1 MSENIKK
8 VMGPEEKLKELGIEL
23 PTPPPVDTSAWNL
36 VLCRQ
41 VGNLVWV
48 SGEGPEHPDG
58 LWTSGRLGEDI
69 SIEDAQ
75 EAARLCAINLMASL
89 KSHIGS
95 LNRVKQIVK
104 LLCMVNSTPDFH
116 DQPKVANGCSD
127 LLVEVFGD
135 SGRHARSAIGVT
147 SFYANI
153 PIEVE
158 MIVELKDENEE

>member
-58 LWTSGRLGEDI
+58 SWTSGRLGEDI

-75 EAARLCAINLMASL
+75 EAVRNKPDGIIKITYRKLKPCKADCKASL
-89 KSHIGS
+89 HGKF
-95 LNRVKQIVK
+95 N
-104 LLCMVNSTPDFH
+104 T
-116 DQPKVANGCSD
+116 
-127 LLVEVFGD
+127 
-135 SGRHARSAIGVT
+135 
-147 SFYANI
+147 
-153 PIEVE
+153 
-158 MIVELKDENEE
+158 

>member
-58 LWTSGRLGEDI
+58 SFFGSCIVTRKRRGYFHRRCAGSG
-69 SIEDAQ
+69 A
-75 EAARLCAINLMASL
+75 LMRNKPDGIIKITYRKLKPCKADCKASL
-89 KSHIGS
+89 HGKF
-95 LNRVKQIVK
+95 N
-104 LLCMVNSTPDFH
+104 T
-116 DQPKVANGCSD
+116 
-127 LLVEVFGD
+127 
-135 SGRHARSAIGVT
+135 
-147 SFYANI
+147 
-153 PIEVE
+153 
-158 MIVELKDENEE
+158 